1 MILSDKYFALVSVF
15 LILITSNYA
24 SSNEQLKNQ
33 IEASEN
39 QGQSQQ
45 FVLTSRNEKQRFVSF
60 GPMANL
66 EEVCNLLNHPIFSS
80 VKLPNEEDMFSNEY
94 ENFFNQKLL
103 EVHID
108 SIIEQFQSRIPFV
121 GGYGDDFY
129 IGRSAEHHYQFEN
142 NLKREFYPQG
152 TYDNLSILKQESC
165 LPKTVRISMARAST
179 YNTPAIEWWSN
190 KSRDYSTRRQIGLYV
205 TERDPCLFCI
215 FFIKDFHD
223 DLTDRFNEILTSN
236 KLRQKELM
244 SEIDEMAIRKGEIDQ
259 NPDLLDNQAFK
270 LQKIL
275 NEEKRKAELN
285 RLSKEIELKNL
296 EYRQLVSEN
305 NGNPVTINITIQPG
319 DHMKEELYEGRLK
332 KLQDTSERL
341 DDLIQRQISKKEER
355 LQAILL
361 NEQRR
366 LKEEQR
372 RTQEAEQ
379 RRLEKE
385 RKEEVAAIKSRRNY
399 SFLAF
404 DLLFMLY
411 VFLSLALWNE
421 KTKDIADIKR
431 FIGNQFRSLISSIN
445 ELFGSIVLYIK
456 GIFTRISNWIFGNQ
470 HSESDT
476 KEESLGSENDQ
487 KSGSKKYQNK
497 RRSGSKKN
505 QNKRSSKRTK
515 SNKAKKSYY
524 EILGIS
530 TNASQADIKKAY
542 QRLAMKYHPD
552 RNKAKNASEKFKEIQ
567 KAFQT
572 LNDPNERSKY
582 DRKL

>member
-33 IEASEN
+33 IEANDN
-39 QGQSQQ
+39 QAQSQQ

-60 GPMANL
+60 GPMASF

-80 VKLPNEEDMFSNEY
+80 VKLPNEEDMFPNEY

-108 SIIEQFQSRIPFV
+108 SIIEQFQSKIPFV
-121 GGYGDDFY
+121 GDYGDDFY

-152 TYDNLSILKQESC
+152 TYDNRSILKQKSC
-165 LPKTVRISMARAST
+165 LPKTVRISMAREST
-179 YNTPAIEWWSN
+179 FNTPAIEWWSN
-190 KSRDYSTRRQIGLYV
+190 KSRGYSSRRQTGLYL

-259 NPDLLDNQAFK
+259 NSDLLDNQAFK

-275 NEEKRKAELN
+275 NEEKRKTELN
-285 RLSKEIELKNL
+285 RLSEEIELKNL

-319 DHMKEELYEGRLK
+319 DHMREELYEGRLK

-341 DDLIQRQISKKEER
+341 DDLIQRQISKKEQR

-361 NEQRR
+361 DEQRR

-385 RKEEVAAIKSRRNY
+385 RKEELAAIKSRINY

-445 ELFGSIVLYIK
+445 DLFSFIALYIK
-456 GIFTRISNWIFGNQ
+456 GIFTRISNWIFDNQ
-470 HSESDT
+470 HSESET
-476 KEESLGSENDQ
+476 EEESLGSENDQ
-487 KSGSKKYQNK
+487 
-497 RRSGSKKN
+497 RSGSKKS
-505 QNKRSSKRTK
+505 QNKRHSNHTRSTRTK
-515 SNKAKKSYY
+515 NSYY
-524 EILGIS
+524 EVLGVS
-530 TNASQADIKKAY
+530 RNASQTDIKKAY

>member
-1 MILSDKYFALVSVF
+1 MCI
-15 LILITSNYA
+15 
-24 SSNEQLKNQ
+24 
-33 IEASEN
+33 
-39 QGQSQQ
+39 
-45 FVLTSRNEKQRFVSF
+45 
-60 GPMANL
+60 
-66 EEVCNLLNHPIFSS
+66 
-80 VKLPNEEDMFSNEY
+80 
-94 ENFFNQKLL
+94 
-103 EVHID
+103 
-108 SIIEQFQSRIPFV
+108 
-121 GGYGDDFY
+121 
-129 IGRSAEHHYQFEN
+129 
-142 NLKREFYPQG
+142 
-152 TYDNLSILKQESC
+152 
-165 LPKTVRISMARAST
+165 
-179 YNTPAIEWWSN
+179 
-190 KSRDYSTRRQIGLYV
+190 RDR
-205 TERDPCLFCI
+205 
-215 FFIKDFHD
+215 
-223 DLTDRFNEILTSN
+223 
-236 KLRQKELM
+236 LRQKELM

-445 ELFGSIVLYIK
+445 DLFAFIALYIK

-572 LNDPNERSKY
+572 LSDPNERSKY